1 MGQQRPS
8 VAIARSLFQMVSGP
22 VKRRL
27 DRRYLS
33 RDDATLIVAGIHE
46 RLAEVRQGLRNQ
58 RSEHHAALIAT
69 NRRCSAM
76 EPELAEVSAL
86 LRASVQRISDL
97 DRELKARIEGVGSE
111 AAIGAAFV
119 GPEEPHE
126 LRKKLFDAHR
136 LARESAEAIE
146 SLLQAELELWQAVD
160 KVDAERSTL
169 ESWDASLR

>member
-1 MGQQRPS
+1 MAQQRPS
-8 VAIARSLFQMVSGP
+8 VAIARGLFQMITGP

-33 RDDATLIVAGIHE
+33 RDDATLAVAGIHE
-46 RLAEVRQGLRNQ
+46 RLAEVRQNLRDQ
-58 RSEHHAALIAT
+58 RTDQSSTSAAA
-69 NRRCSAM
+69 NRRLSTLDSQ
-76 EPELAEVSAL
+76 LADVSSL
-86 LRASVQRISDL
+86 LQTSVQRISDL
-97 DRELKARIEGVGSE
+97 DRELKERIDGVGSE

-119 GPEEPHE
+119 GREEPHA

-160 KVDAERSTL
+160 SVDAERSRPGL
-169 ESWDASLR
+169 ADA

>member
-8 VAIARSLFQMVSGP
+8 VAIARGLFQVITGP

-33 RDDATLIVAGIHE
+33 RDEAALAIAGIHE
-46 RLAEVRQGLRNQ
+46 RLVDVRQNLRDQ
-58 RSEHHAALIAT
+58 RSDQRTALTTANLRLSSIE
-69 NRRCSAM
+69 SQ
-76 EPELAEVSAL
+76 LSDVSSL
-86 LRASVQRISDL
+86 LQTSVQRISDL
-97 DRELKARIEGVGSE
+97 DRELRERIDGVGSQ

-119 GPEEPHE
+119 GREEPHE

-160 KVDAERSTL
+160 GVDAERSRPGLT
-169 ESWDASLR
+169 DA